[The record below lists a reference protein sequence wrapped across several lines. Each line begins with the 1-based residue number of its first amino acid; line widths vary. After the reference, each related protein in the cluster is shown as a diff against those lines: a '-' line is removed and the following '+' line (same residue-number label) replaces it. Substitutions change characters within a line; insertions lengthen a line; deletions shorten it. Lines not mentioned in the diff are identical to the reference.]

1 MPKLHEIFT
10 TVAIVFRRYERL
22 AVLQNVFAI
31 TQEKN
36 NGFPLL
42 DILGYLNNT
51 HKHPKFSKVRQ
62 VPTREFPT
70 RFPDWDL
77 SHSCKFG
84 IFVGILQI
92 P

>member
-36 NGFPLL
+36 KGFSFLVKQYPEKSQ
-42 DILGYLNNT
+42 IWR
-51 HKHPKFSKVRQ
+51 KVRQ
-62 VPTREFPT
+62 VPTREFPIK
-70 RFPDWDL
+70 FPDWDL
-77 SHSCKFG
+77 SHSSKFG
-84 IFVGILQI
+84 IFVGIL
-92 P
+92 